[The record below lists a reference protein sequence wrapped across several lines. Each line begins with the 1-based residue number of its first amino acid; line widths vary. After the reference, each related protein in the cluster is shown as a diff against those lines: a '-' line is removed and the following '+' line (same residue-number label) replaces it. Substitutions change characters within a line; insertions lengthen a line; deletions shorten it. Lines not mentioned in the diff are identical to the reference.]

1 MSSNLLLPNN
11 NEKNSEEEESN
22 KGGYTPPTIF
32 TATDPADTLTVEGP
46 PVEGPPVEGPPV
58 EGPPVEGPKG
68 ITRSPNGAVEANS
81 YRARPNLLDESPIVA
96 APNNSG
102 NYQELSNGP
111 PPSAKKSAVQ
121 TAFTRRYGTPT
132 PVAPS
137 EGSSD
142 ATKKIIAIVVIG
154 TLAAVIG
161 VLYNQFPS
169 YAATIMSGFVNA
181 AMIFGGLMIVITA
194 ICIMM
199 NVYKPDGFAIT
210 LFAGWL
216 GMIGAWVIVPIYTVY
231 HTFWPIEKRP
241 YFGLFPAGFSL
252 PGFGFIDMLL
262 EPFHDGRDLKTYDAM
277 LKTAHQ
283 VLYGS
288 TS

>member
-1 MSSNLLLPNN
+1 MSERPDVELTAVTSTPTVDPSVNLPQV
-11 NEKNSEEEESN
+11 K
-22 KGGYTPPTIF
+22 
-32 TATDPADTLTVEGP
+32 
-46 PVEGPPVEGPPV
+46 
-58 EGPPVEGPKG
+58 
-68 ITRSPNGAVEANS
+68 
-81 YRARPNLLDESPIVA
+81 A
-96 APNNSG
+96 AP
-102 NYQELSNGP
+102 EK
-111 PPSAKKSAVQ
+111 AA
-121 TAFTRRYGTPT
+121 
-132 PVAPS
+132 PVKAAP
-137 EGSSD
+137 EKAEPVIATGGSSD

-154 TLAAVIG
+154 SLAIVIG

-210 LFAGWL
+210 LLAGWL
-216 GMIGAWVIVPIYTVY
+216 GMIGAWIIVPIYTVY
-231 HTFWPIEKRP
+231 HIFWPIKKRP

-262 EPFHDGRDLKTYDAM
+262 EPFHDGRGLKTYDAM

-283 VLYGS
+283 NLYGAS
-288 TS
+288 A

>member
-1 MSSNLLLPNN
+1 MS
-11 NEKNSEEEESN
+11 EKPEVE
-22 KGGYTPPTIF
+22 
-32 TATDPADTLTVEGP
+32 LT
-46 PVEGPPVEGPPV
+46 
-58 EGPPVEGPKG
+58 
-68 ITRSPNGAVEANS
+68 T
-81 YRARPNLLDESPIVA
+81 
-96 APNNSG
+96 
-102 NYQELSNGP
+102 
-111 PPSAKKSAVQ
+111 
-121 TAFTRRYGTPT
+121 
-132 PVAPS
+132 VAPTVAQKPS
-137 EGSSD
+137 VDPSVNLPQAESVRTEPVRTGPSTNITPSVTPAVTVSRTSPVIATEGSSD
-142 ATKKIIAIVVIG
+142 ATKKIIAVVVIG
-154 TLAAVIG
+154 ALAAVIG

-169 YAATIMSGFVNA
+169 YAATIMSGFINA
-181 AMIFGGLMIVITA
+181 AMIFGGLMIVITG

-252 PGFGFIDMLL
+252 PEFGFVDMLL
-262 EPFHDGRDLKTYDAM
+262 EPFHDGRDQKSYDAM

-288 TS
+288 SI

>member
-1 MSSNLLLPNN
+1 MPVDESKSIELP
-11 NEKNSEEEESN
+11 
-22 KGGYTPPTIF
+22 
-32 TATDPADTLTVEGP
+32 TVEPSVEPSVGSTGP
-46 PVEGPPVEGPPV
+46 TVGPSVSTV
-58 EGPPVEGPKG
+58 S
-68 ITRSPNGAVEANS
+68 T
-81 YRARPNLLDESPIVA
+81 
-96 APNNSG
+96 
-102 NYQELSNGP
+102 
-111 PPSAKKSAVQ
+111 KSAV
-121 TAFTRRYGTPT
+121 PT
-132 PVAPS
+132 ESVGPSVGKKVAKVS
-137 EGSSD
+137 SLVIATEGSSD

-154 TLAAVIG
+154 ALAAVIG

-181 AMIFGGLMIVITA
+181 AMIFGGLMIVITG

-231 HTFWPIEKRP
+231 HTFWPIKKRP

-252 PGFGFIDMLL
+252 PGFGLIDMLL
-262 EPFHDGRDLKTYDAM
+262 EPFHDGRDQKSYKSM
-277 LKTAHQ
+277 LETAHR

-288 TS
+288 SE

>member
-1 MSSNLLLPNN
+1 MSERPEVEL
-11 NEKNSEEEESN
+11 
-22 KGGYTPPTIF
+22 
-32 TATDPADTLTVEGP
+32 TAVAQKPSVDPSVSLSQAEPVKAGP
-46 PVEGPPVEGPPV
+46 VKAEPVKAGTM
-58 EGPPVEGPKG
+58 
-68 ITRSPNGAVEANS
+68 ITTG
-81 YRARPNLLDESPIVA
+81 
-96 APNNSG
+96 
-102 NYQELSNGP
+102 
-111 PPSAKKSAVQ
+111 
-121 TAFTRRYGTPT
+121 
-132 PVAPS
+132 
-137 EGSSD
+137 GSSD

-154 TLAAVIG
+154 TLAIVIG

-181 AMIFGGLMIVITA
+181 AMIFGGVMIVITA

-216 GMIGAWVIVPIYTVY
+216 GLVGAWVIVPIYTVY
-231 HTFWPIEKRP
+231 HTFWPIPKRP

-262 EPFHDGRDLKTYDAM
+262 EPFHDGRDQKSYDAM

-288 TS
+288 SA